1 MPRPDCPRCG
11 SDLVAAARP
20 GAPSESVL
28 ELRGGNVSVG
38 PVGGGF
44 VHWLCR
50 SCGHE
55 WDPAAYP
62 DRWMPESSDPPPD
75 PTEVLTGIEGA
86 PEYPE
91 NLATIEPAPN
101 NPAAALRRTREE
113 GGRTLLEASSGTR
126 IQERHLRALE
136 SDAPLEEFPAPAYA
150 RFFLREYAE
159 YLRLDPEP
167 LLREFEARHP
177 VVEEPPLEP
186 LADKRGRPKVGWGV
200 LIVLS
205 AVAVILIALLPPT
218 FRPDEKETPP
228 PSVAAAPAHDSG
240 HDQVP
245 DPFGRQPSGVR
256 AVLHLSQR
264 SWVEAVADG
273 ELLEASTLEPG
284 AAVVYRARDLLELT
298 LGNAGGVRLRVN
310 GELVPTGGS
319 GDVVSLDLRWQDG
332 AVLTDR
338 G

>member
-1 MPRPDCPRCG
+1 M
-11 SDLVAAARP
+11 
-20 GAPSESVL
+20 
-28 ELRGGNVSVG
+28 
-38 PVGGGF
+38 
-44 VHWLCR
+44 
-50 SCGHE
+50 
-55 WDPAAYP
+55 
-62 DRWMPESSDPPPD
+62 
-75 PTEVLTGIEGA
+75 LTDMEGA
-86 PEYPE
+86 SELPE

-101 NPAAALRRTREE
+101 NPAAALRRAREE
-113 GGRTLLEASSGTR
+113 GGGTLSEASSWTR

-159 YLRLDPEP
+159 YLRLDPDP

-200 LIVLS
+200 LMVLS
-205 AVAVILIALLPPT
+205 AVAVSLVALLPPT
-218 FRPDEKETPP
+218 FRPGEEETPP
-228 PSVAAAPAHDSG
+228 PSVAAATPAHDSV
-240 HDQVP
+240 HDQGP
-245 DPFGRQPSGVR
+245 DPLGRQPSGVR
-256 AVLHLSQR
+256 AALRLSQR

-273 ELLEASTLEPG
+273 EVLEASTLEPG

-319 GDVVSLDLRWQDG
+319 GDVVSLDLRWHEG
-332 AVLTDR
+332 EVLTDR